1 MKKFLYLNS
10 KMMAIMLA
18 LVFSVSFWSCS
29 DDDDDDNS
37 GDLNKYEKVLVGQWI
52 SIDDDMEI
60 LEMQLKS
67 NRAGKFKVIYDG
79 KLESESNI
87 KHWEATQNRLT
98 TIDYEGDL
106 ESFYYRIDGNKMQ
119 CGDVLYKKK

>member
-10 KMMAIMLA
+10 KMMASMLA

-98 TIDYEGDL
+98 TIDDEGDL